1 MKLRFA
7 LSNSWRLVRLSLLA
21 LGVSTL
27 LTACGEDEDRVY
39 FDGVTFRAKARK
51 VDDNLAV
58 FRVEVHRAS
67 KTYVGALQAGVH
79 EGTRYC
85 IKNFGSSR
93 IDWAHTPE
101 TLPAQLVTAKDT
113 FVLRG
118 ECKI

>member
-1 MKLRFA
+1 MLRVI
-7 LSNSWRLVRLSLLA
+7 LLSLSALA
-21 LGVSTL
+21 L

-58 FRVEVHRAS
+58 FRVEVHKAS
-67 KTYVGALQAGVH
+67 KTYAGALQAGVH

-113 FVLRG
+113 LVLRG